1 MKFVVGDIGNSEI
14 KLCLLDYNYKII
26 KKICFETNKIKQ
38 KNFLKR
44 KIKLLIK
51 SYEITAPIFFS
62 SVVPSAYK
70 KIKKIFYKNFQ
81 ISCKEL
87 KQIDF
92 NKIIKTKVNKR
103 QIGSDRIANAI
114 GAFYFYKSNCII
126 IDFGTA
132 TTFDVVIKG
141 VYKGGIIAP
150 GVKLSLENLVNKAS
164 LIPHIKLNKISN
176 IIGKNT
182 ISSVKS
188 GFYWGYVGLINN
200 ILTLIIKKTK
210 TKYNIIFTGGL
221 ANLFKS
227 SLHYKIK
234 LDKDVTLNG
243 LIRVI
248 KSQIL

>member
-1 MKFVVGDIGNSEI
+1 MYLIGDIGNTET
-14 KLCLLDYNYKII
+14 KCYVLDENFKKKSKIFLKTKQI
-26 KKICFETNKIKQ
+26 NKKYINKNFQRFSLQFKKIKYVLFC
-38 KNFLKR
+38 
-44 KIKLLIK
+44 
-51 SYEITAPIFFS
+51 
-62 SVVPSAYK
+62 SVVPSSY
-70 KIKKIFYKNFQ
+70 KIFKIYFKSKFQ
-81 ISCKEL
+81 LKTHEL
-87 KQIDF
+87 KHIDTSSLI
-92 NKIIKTKVNKR
+92 KILVNKK
-103 QIGSDRIANAI
+103 QIGSDRLSNAI
-114 GAFYFYKSNCII
+114 SVSENKKNYII
-126 IDFGTA
+126 VDFGTA
-132 TTFDVVIKG
+132 TTFDVVKKG
-141 VYKGGIIAP
+141 KYLGGIIAP

-176 IIGKNT
+176 IIGKTT

-188 GFYWGYVGLINN
+188 GFYWGYLGLINN